1 MPRGSPKGGLSAKSG
16 QRLST
21 AIETRDIIIGET
33 GRRRDEDGEIGDVE
47 TGALGLERL
56 LSTLDIAVRQVLI
69 EARIVNVETNFGREL
84 GVRWGLGGEC
94 WEDKIRRIASDNGR
108 FALFRFCRR

>member
-1 MPRGSPKGGLSAKSG
+1 M
-16 QRLST
+16 
-21 AIETRDIIIGET
+21 
-33 GRRRDEDGEIGDVE
+33 
-47 TGALGLERL
+47 

-94 WEDKIRRIASDNGR
+94 WKDKIRRIASDNGR